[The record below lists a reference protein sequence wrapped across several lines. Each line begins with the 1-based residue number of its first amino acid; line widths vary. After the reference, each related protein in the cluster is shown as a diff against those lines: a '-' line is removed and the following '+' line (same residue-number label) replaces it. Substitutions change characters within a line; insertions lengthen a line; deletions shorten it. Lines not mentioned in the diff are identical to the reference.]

1 MYPDKIAFCNAMK
14 LIFQNARSYNPP
26 SSDLCQMA
34 NKVEKYFHTVV
45 PESILEAEA
54 EKIKHEKEEAE
65 NGN

>member
-1 MYPDKIAFCNAMK
+1 MK